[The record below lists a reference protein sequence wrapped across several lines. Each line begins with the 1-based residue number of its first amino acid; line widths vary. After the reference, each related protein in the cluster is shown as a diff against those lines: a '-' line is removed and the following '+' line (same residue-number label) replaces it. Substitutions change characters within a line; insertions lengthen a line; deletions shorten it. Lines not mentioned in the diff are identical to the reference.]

1 MRRAL
6 RISTLFGGGLLS
18 AVGLIAGMALAGPA
32 SYDKESKSFRFRYT
46 FANLPSGVQSVVGG
60 VDVKPTPE
68 QESTVRGLVGLVSD
82 VLNQVTQGRGK
93 IGSADYVDDIK
104 DADLVVS
111 LTGAPSSPGW
121 STMKGSDGNPG
132 QMVLYYQTLATTTKQ
147 DVVFTAAH
155 EMCHYL
161 FGLADEY
168 NYGNF
173 PNGCPPQPGPGCLM
187 DNYRPGMRGF
197 MGKLCETNHNSQN
210 TQVKSCK
217 ALVDDYFAAHGVTAI
232 DPNITPFVPD
242 DRPTVIASAISQTRA
257 EAAKKSQSRSSGS
270 LGSTLS
276 TGLRTFASKTLKTLI
291 DQFNQN
297 NGNKLIFTPAQLR
310 TAVDLISKAGA
321 VLPALRPA
329 GLSPE
334 NFAKIKAQ
342 AEAIGASPEIKT
354 KKTDSARFTAIKSR
368 LRAYVRQLVKT
379 DPGNAGLD
387 ATEQTVLIDRLA
399 REESRNDDQK
409 KLDRLVSVT
418 NVQAELDLVTA
429 ENIITVL
436 DELSAPGTPRR
447 LEILGNFRKRFSELS
462 IPGRT
467 SAGFGLRRT
476 RFITPDPI
484 DPAFFTVL
492 TQGGVFS
499 YPVIRDRGFTD
510 FARLV
515 DRARIELVRPNFS
528 QDPNATPAPVDP
540 RIDRPFEAVPVA
552 ELLAM
557 KQRNNSDLQAFLNDI
572 LNQLDRNRLENIGV
586 LVPPGNLPPEL
597 GEMLQVLKTKL
608 SENLDVRLDIVLVG
622 AGDVDEVLRDL
633 AIRSHGS
640 VLTVTDID
648 EVGAIAQR
656 LKNDQSS
663 GSWVTIPQPS
673 TLPQRKTPRLTGK
686 AAFDAITKNLK
697 ESDADLCKLECD
709 IDSIKSKLEDIKN
722 VGVASTMRD
731 SLKSVVD
738 NVTMLKTSFVDLR
751 TIVNQNRFRG
761 RPVTPLD
768 QVNPKDSPKTMEL
781 FLKAILD
788 AKVQISQAKQTI
800 IAAREPKIAL
810 SLQEIAKDG
819 SEAFGTN
826 LAKLDAVIQK
836 YERLGEAALEV
847 TKTLFPIYRRIDRVA
862 LENAR
867 YLFEKAAMG
876 NSEPPNKARL
886 NVGDPT
892 QRPIDLE
899 RFYAEKIEVGQ
910 KDADLELIVGLSRPL
925 PAVQD
930 PETSKVEAP
939 QPTLELYSG
948 AALYKEL
955 TPDKSASSET
965 LLVYR
970 VPSAFPLPEGW
981 YDPMLKVDPRI
992 LKSLVGTKV
1001 NGEYPEDDWNDIN
1014 FTFSVG
1020 SNRRNIQLITSL
1032 VQDQNTPRRGTL
1044 SRSDGGGFATLEV
1057 QVSAGSSVLGARVE
1071 GFYQTLTRDEPG
1083 TIAIK
1088 SVRFADNGI
1097 APDKIKDDGIYTA
1110 TIDIHSV
1117 LKETEFRV
1125 FVVADTTDGRAH
1137 YIGLDDPNRGD
1148 QVPDPLDIAAI
1159 ASTKKAKDGE
1169 AAIREKFDTLKIRA
1183 EKDTQ
1188 AAEGTAIRFQRA
1200 TTIHFRVKP

>member
-436 DELSAPGTPRR
+436 DELSATFGSASRSCRSRAGRR
-447 LEILGNFRKRFSELS
+447 PVLAFA
-462 IPGRT
+462 GRD
-467 SAGFGLRRT
+467 SSRRT
-476 RFITPDPI
+476 RSTRR
-484 DPAFFTVL
+484 
-492 TQGGVFS
+492 FS
-499 YPVIRDRGFTD
+499 P
-510 FARLV
+510 
-515 DRARIELVRPNFS
+515 
-528 QDPNATPAPVDP
+528 
-540 RIDRPFEAVPVA
+540 
-552 ELLAM
+552 
-557 KQRNNSDLQAFLNDI
+557 
-572 LNQLDRNRLENIGV
+572 
-586 LVPPGNLPPEL
+586 
-597 GEMLQVLKTKL
+597 
-608 SENLDVRLDIVLVG
+608 
-622 AGDVDEVLRDL
+622 
-633 AIRSHGS
+633 
-640 VLTVTDID
+640 
-648 EVGAIAQR
+648 
-656 LKNDQSS
+656 
-663 GSWVTIPQPS
+663 
-673 TLPQRKTPRLTGK
+673 
-686 AAFDAITKNLK
+686 
-697 ESDADLCKLECD
+697 C
-709 IDSIKSKLEDIKN
+709 
-722 VGVASTMRD
+722 
-731 SLKSVVD
+731 
-738 NVTMLKTSFVDLR
+738 
-751 TIVNQNRFRG
+751 
-761 RPVTPLD
+761 
-768 QVNPKDSPKTMEL
+768 
-781 FLKAILD
+781 
-788 AKVQISQAKQTI
+788 
-800 IAAREPKIAL
+800 
-810 SLQEIAKDG
+810 
-819 SEAFGTN
+819 
-826 LAKLDAVIQK
+826 
-836 YERLGEAALEV
+836 
-847 TKTLFPIYRRIDRVA
+847 
-862 LENAR
+862 
-867 YLFEKAAMG
+867 
-876 NSEPPNKARL
+876 
-886 NVGDPT
+886 
-892 QRPIDLE
+892 
-899 RFYAEKIEVGQ
+899 
-910 KDADLELIVGLSRPL
+910 
-925 PAVQD
+925 
-930 PETSKVEAP
+930 
-939 QPTLELYSG
+939 
-948 AALYKEL
+948 
-955 TPDKSASSET
+955 
-965 LLVYR
+965 
-970 VPSAFPLPEGW
+970 
-981 YDPMLKVDPRI
+981 
-992 LKSLVGTKV
+992 
-1001 NGEYPEDDWNDIN
+1001 
-1014 FTFSVG
+1014 
-1020 SNRRNIQLITSL
+1020 
-1032 VQDQNTPRRGTL
+1032 
-1044 SRSDGGGFATLEV
+1044 
-1057 QVSAGSSVLGARVE
+1057 
-1071 GFYQTLTRDEPG
+1071 
-1083 TIAIK
+1083 
-1088 SVRFADNGI
+1088 
-1097 APDKIKDDGIYTA
+1097 
-1110 TIDIHSV
+1110 
-1117 LKETEFRV
+1117 
-1125 FVVADTTDGRAH
+1125 
-1137 YIGLDDPNRGD
+1137 
-1148 QVPDPLDIAAI
+1148 
-1159 ASTKKAKDGE
+1159 
-1169 AAIREKFDTLKIRA
+1169 
-1183 EKDTQ
+1183 
-1188 AAEGTAIRFQRA
+1188 
-1200 TTIHFRVKP
+1200 